1 MIRGRKISNRRC
13 VFQNELSLKRLV
25 FYMQHLLFSRQQF
38 LDNFLNP
45 ISMNKKLNNLIAN
58 QNHFNHPFFMKVLEI
73 ECVLSQSSIET
84 HFVLFGQV

>member
-1 MIRGRKISNRRC
+1 MISEGKISNRRC
-13 VFQNELSLKRLV
+13 VLQNEFFSQEASFLHA
-25 FYMQHLLFSRQQF
+25 HLLFSRQQF

-45 ISMNKKLNNLIAN
+45 ISTNKKLNNLIAN
-58 QNHFNHPFFMKVLEI
+58 QNRFNHPFFMKVLEI